1 MLLYEVQGMQQHG
14 CSGCTQIFGTS
25 PFAPTDFEASS
36 TIYQYWFETQSSPGC
51 PCTRRSKFLTHSLN
65 YLKCQAILSQN
76 NFYFLYFQRYPTDR
90 AYFIAKEIL
99 MTERTYKKDLEILN
113 LVSGF
118 SRSVPSFLPQ
128 TFYILQPS
136 RYVQTTI
143 VQWRIFSTFLSKLS
157 DGKVQTP

>member
-1 MLLYEVQGMQQHG
+1 
-14 CSGCTQIFGTS
+14 
-25 PFAPTDFEASS
+25 
-36 TIYQYWFETQSSPGC
+36 
-51 PCTRRSKFLTHSLN
+51 
-65 YLKCQAILSQN
+65 
-76 NFYFLYFQRYPTDR
+76 
-90 AYFIAKEIL
+90 

-136 RYVQTTI
+136 MYVQTTI

-157 DGKVQTP
+157 DDKVQIPWEGHKNLKKLLTIFDIIK

>member
-1 MLLYEVQGMQQHG
+1 
-14 CSGCTQIFGTS
+14 
-25 PFAPTDFEASS
+25 
-36 TIYQYWFETQSSPGC
+36 
-51 PCTRRSKFLTHSLN
+51 
-65 YLKCQAILSQN
+65 
-76 NFYFLYFQRYPTDR
+76 
-90 AYFIAKEIL
+90 

-157 DGKVQTP
+157 DDKVQIPWEGHKNLKKLLTIFDIIK